1 MKKRS
6 KKALKAQVKRLTHAQ
21 LVALLVF
28 IQMLLKAEK
37 GKRHRGKGKS
47 SKKSKSKSKSSKKG
61 KRVSFIVKSGKN
73 KGKRV
78 SFIAH

>member
-47 SKKSKSKSKSSKKG
+47 TKKSKSKSKSKKG
-61 KRVSFIVKSGKN
+61 KRVSFVIKSGKN
-73 KGKRV
+73 KGKRI